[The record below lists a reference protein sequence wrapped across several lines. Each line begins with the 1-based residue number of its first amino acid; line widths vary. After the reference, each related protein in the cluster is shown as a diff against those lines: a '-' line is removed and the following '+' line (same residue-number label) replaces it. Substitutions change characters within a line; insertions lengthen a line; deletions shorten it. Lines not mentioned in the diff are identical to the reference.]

1 MDFSNPVI
9 IGALIAGVTAVI
21 GTIGTVW
28 NSRRHD
34 RSETALEALQTLADK
49 HAERVEKLEVK
60 VDAQARRIDELA
72 EEIDRVR
79 KEKRRIQ
86 EKYSVSL
93 TYISQLW
100 TYWYGLQIHLDR
112 DGIEH
117 DSPPPV
123 PKVIAEDL
131 DTPPKNVERPQ
142 SVRDPPSA

>member
-1 MDFSNPVI
+1 MDFTNPVI
-9 IGALIAGVTAVI
+9 VGALVAGVAAVI

-34 RSETALEALQTLADK
+34 RSETALEALKTLADK
-49 HAERVEKLEVK
+49 HSERVEKLEVK
-60 VDAQARRIDELA
+60 VDVQAQRIDELA

-100 TYWYGLQIHLDR
+100 TSWYGLQIHLDR

-117 DSPPPV
+117 GSPPPV

-131 DTPPKNVERPQ
+131 HAPPDNVERAQ
-142 SVRDPPSA
+142 SRDPPA